1 MALNLDG
8 IVIDRVI
15 RGTYANTAGTE
26 IIALLTDITNAQIST
41 SSESKDK
48 TDATGVLIKRF
59 YTAKTIDF
67 SAEVNLLSM
76 RLMALQHGTTV
87 EQAAAG
93 SSITLP
99 KDEYLVVASGETTKT
114 LAQTPTNTPT
124 KIYEVINGGSL
135 GRSFNKA
142 NSASATAFALSG
154 STLTVPT
161 GFVGDLVIR
170 YEYASSKAAV
180 VTASSD
186 KFPATGQLTLD
197 ITVLDVCD
205 QDTTY
210 LAHLWF
216 PSFQL
221 APDSDLTLDTEST
234 QPFSGSAQV
243 AYCSNQKTLF
253 KFWIDEDDVYGE

>member
-15 RGTYANTAGTE
+15 RGTYATTAGELVAT
-26 IIALLTDITNAQIST
+26 LVDISNATINT

-48 TDATGVLIKRF
+48 TDANGVLIKRF
-59 YTAKTIDF
+59 FTAKTVEF
-67 SAEVNLLSM
+67 SGEVNLLSM
-76 RLMALQHGTTV
+76 RLMALQHGTEV
-87 EQAAAG
+87 EVAAPGAT
-93 SSITLP
+93 ITLP
-99 KDEYLVVASGETTKT
+99 MDDYLIIDGVAATVDLHETPAT
-114 LAQTPTNTPT
+114 APT
-124 KIYEVINGGSL
+124 KAYEIINGGSI
-135 GRSFNKA
+135 GRVFTKA

-154 STLTVPT
+154 KVLTPPT
-161 GFVGDLVIR
+161 GFTGDLVLR
-170 YEYASSKAAV
+170 YDYASDSASV
-180 VTASSD
+180 VTASANG
-186 KFPATGQLTLD
+186 FPSTGQLKLD

-221 APDSDLTLDTEST
+221 SPDSDLTLDTDST
-234 QPFSGSAQV
+234 QPFSGTAQV

-253 KFWIDEDDVYGE
+253 KFWIDEDDTYEN